1 MIDQL
6 RNGPDA
12 ADTATSATSITA
24 LVSGIVKDV
33 QELTKQQL
41 ALFKEEMKED
51 FRKTRDVALSW
62 AIGLAAFMVAAIML
76 AITVAELLH
85 WAMPTIMPL
94 WACYLIVTCITAVTG
109 GALVYAGQK
118 KLETFNPLPEQ
129 SVRAL
134 KENVQCLT
142 NPR

>member
-12 ADTATSATSITA
+12 ADTATSTTSITA

-51 FRKTRDVALSW
+51 FRKSRDVALAW
-62 AIGLAAFMVAAIML
+62 AFGLTAFMVAAIML

-85 WAMPTIMPL
+85 WGIPMLPG

-109 GALVYAGQK
+109 AALVYAGQK